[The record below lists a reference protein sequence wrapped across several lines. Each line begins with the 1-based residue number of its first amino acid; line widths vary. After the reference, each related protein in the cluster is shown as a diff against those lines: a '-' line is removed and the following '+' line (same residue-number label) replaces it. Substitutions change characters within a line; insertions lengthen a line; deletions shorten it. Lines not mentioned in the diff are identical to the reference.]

1 MLIER
6 GEIMQEAG
14 ILGLGCYLPL
24 KKITNADLEKTVETS
39 DEWITTRTGIKER
52 RIADKDVAA
61 SDLGAEAAKIAIK
74 DAALNSEDIDLIIT
88 ATITPD
94 MAFPATACIIQDK
107 IGAKNAAAFDINA
120 ACSGF
125 VFAIVTAQQFVNMG
139 LYSNVLVIGTEK
151 LSSIVDWKDRYTCV
165 LFGDGAGACVVGRS
179 KDRKI
184 LSSFMGAD
192 GSGGHLLSVPA
203 GGSRL
208 PATESTV
215 KDRLHFLKME
225 GNEVF
230 KIAVRIMVD
239 AANKAIKKAGLGP
252 DDISL
257 FIPHQANIRILM
269 AVAKRLGVPKE
280 KIFMNIEKYGNMSA
294 ASTAVA
300 LAEAS
305 SENRIKKGDNVVL
318 VAFGGGLTYGAVVI
332 KW

>member
-1 MLIER
+1 
-6 GEIMQEAG
+6 MQEAG
-14 ILGLGCYLPL
+14 ILGLGCYLPP
-24 KKITNADLEKTVETS
+24 KKLTNTDLEKMVETS
-39 DEWITTRTGIKER
+39 DEWILTRTGVKER
-52 RIADKDVAA
+52 RIASKETAT
-61 SDLGAEAAKIAIK
+61 SDLGVEASRLAIS
-74 DAALNSEDIDLIIT
+74 DAGLKPEDIDLIMV

-107 IGAKNAAAFDINA
+107 IGARNAAAFDINA

-125 VFAIVTAQQFVNMG
+125 VFVLVLAQQFINTG
-139 LYSNVLVIGTEK
+139 LYRNVLVVGAEK
-151 LSSIVDWKDRYTCV
+151 LTSIVDWKDRSTCV

-208 PATESTV
+208 PTTDETV
-215 KDRLHFLKME
+215 KNRLHFLKME

-230 KIAVRIMVD
+230 KVAVRIMVD
-239 AANKAIKKAGLGP
+239 AANKAIKKAGLQL
-252 DDISL
+252 DDIKL
-257 FIPHQANIRILM
+257 FIPHQANIRILL
-269 AVAKRLGVPKE
+269 AVAKRLGVGKD
-280 KIFMNIEKYGNMSA
+280 KIFMNIERYGNMSA

-300 LAEAS
+300 LVEAS
-305 SENRIKKGDNVVL
+305 QHGKFKKGDNVVL

-332 KW
+332 QW

>member
-1 MLIER
+1 
-6 GEIMQEAG
+6 MQEAG
-14 ILGLGCYLPL
+14 ILGLGRYLPP
-24 KKITNADLEKTVETS
+24 KKITNADLEKMMETS

-61 SDLGAEAAKIAIK
+61 SDLGVEAAKIAIK
-74 DAALNSEDIDLIIT
+74 DAGLGAEDIDLIIT

-120 ACSGF
+120 ACTGF
-125 VFAIVTAQQFVNMG
+125 VFAIVIAQHFVNTG
-139 LYSNVLVIGTEK
+139 TYGNVLVIGTEK
-151 LSSIVDWKDRYTCV
+151 LTSIVDWTDRSTCV
-165 LFGDGAGACVVGRS
+165 LFGDGAGACVVG
-179 KDRKI
+179 KTENRKI

-208 PATESTV
+208 PATEDTV

-239 AANKAIKKAGLGP
+239 AANKAIKKAGLGV

-269 AVAKRLGVPKE
+269 AVAKRLGVPE
-280 KIFMNIEKYGNMSA
+280 NKIFMNIEKYGNMSA

-300 LAEAS
+300 LVEAS
-305 SENRIKKGDNVVL
+305 QENRIKRGDNVVL
-318 VAFGGGLTYGAVVI
+318 VAFGGGLTYGATVI

>member
-1 MLIER
+1 MID
-6 GEIMQEAG
+6 AG
-14 ILGLGCYLPL
+14 ILGLGCFLPS
-24 KKITNADLEKTVETS
+24 KKITNSDLERVVDTS
-39 DEWITTRTGIKER
+39 DEWIMSRTGIKER
-52 RIADKDVAA
+52 RIAAKEMATSDMGVKAAVAA
-61 SDLGAEAAKIAIK
+61 ISDAGLKA
-74 DAALNSEDIDLIIT
+74 EDIDLIIV

-94 MAFPATACIIQDK
+94 MAFPATACVIQDK

-125 VFAIVTAQQFVNMG
+125 VFALVVARQFINSG
-139 LYSNVLVIGTEK
+139 CYNNILVIGAEK
-151 LSSIVDWKDRYTCV
+151 LSSIVDWKDRSTCI
-165 LFGDGAGACVVGRS
+165 LFGDGAGACVLGRTS
-179 KDRKI
+179 DRKI

-192 GSGGHLLSVPA
+192 GSGGHLLNVPA

-208 PATESTV
+208 PATVNTV

-230 KIAVRIMVD
+230 KIAVRIMVE
-239 AANKAIKKAGLGP
+239 AANNAIKKAGLAP
-252 DDISL
+252 EDIKL
-257 FIPHQANIRILM
+257 FIPHQANIRILL
-269 AVAKRLGVPKE
+269 AVAKRLGVPQD

-300 LAEAS
+300 LVEAGQQKGL
-305 SENRIKKGDNVVL
+305 KKGDNVVL

>member
-1 MLIER
+1 
-6 GEIMQEAG
+6 MQEAG

>member
-1 MLIER
+1 
-6 GEIMQEAG
+6 MQKAG
-14 ILGLGCYLPL
+14 ILGLGCYLPP
-24 KKITNADLEKTVETS
+24 KKLTNSDLEKMVETS

-52 RIADKDVAA
+52 RIASKEVAA
-61 SDLGAEAAKIAIK
+61 SDLGAEASRAAIK
-74 DAALNSEDIDLIIT
+74 DAGLLPEDIDLIIT

-94 MAFPATACIIQDK
+94 MAFPATSCIIQDK
-107 IGAKNAAAFDINA
+107 IGAKNAACFDINA

-125 VFAIVTAQQFVNMG
+125 VFTMVIAQQFVNSG
-139 LYSNVLVIGTEK
+139 LYNHVLVVGTEK
-151 LSSIVDWKDRYTCV
+151 LTSIVDWKDRLTCV
-165 LFGDGAGACVVGRS
+165 LFGDGAGACVVGKS
-179 KDRKI
+179 KNRVI

-208 PATESTV
+208 PATEDTV

-239 AANKAIKKAGLGP
+239 AANKAIKKAGLGR

-257 FIPHQANIRILM
+257 FIPHQANIRILL
-269 AVAKRLGVPKE
+269 AVAKRLGVPQE

-300 LAEAS
+300 LVEAS
-305 SENRIKKGDNVVL
+305 QENRIKKGEHVVL
-318 VAFGGGLTYGAVVI
+318 VAFGGGLTYGAVVV

>member
-1 MLIER
+1 
-6 GEIMQEAG
+6 MQEAG
-14 ILGLGCYLPL
+14 ILGLGRYLPP
-24 KKITNADLEKTVETS
+24 KKITNADLEKMMETS

-52 RIADKDVAA
+52 RIAEKDVAA
-61 SDLGAEAAKIAIK
+61 SDLGIEAAKIAIE
-74 DAALNSEDIDLIIT
+74 DAGLGAEDIDLIIT

-120 ACSGF
+120 ACTGF
-125 VFAIVTAQQFVNMG
+125 VFAIVIAQHFVNTG
-139 LYSNVLVIGTEK
+139 TYGNVLVIGTEK
-151 LSSIVDWKDRYTCV
+151 LTSIVDWTNRSTCV
-165 LFGDGAGACVVGRS
+165 LFGDGAGACVVGKS
-179 KDRKI
+179 EDRKI

-208 PATESTV
+208 PATEDTV

-239 AANKAIKKAGLGP
+239 AANKAIKKAGLGV

-257 FIPHQANIRILM
+257 FIPHQANIRILL
-269 AVAKRLGVPKE
+269 AVAKRLGVPE
-280 KIFMNIEKYGNMSA
+280 NKIFMNIEKYGNMSA

-300 LAEAS
+300 LVEAS
-305 SENRIKKGDNVVL
+305 QENRIKRGDNVVL
-318 VAFGGGLTYGAVVI
+318 VAFGGGLTYGATVI

>member
-1 MLIER
+1 
-6 GEIMQEAG
+6 MQKAG
-14 ILGLGCYLPL
+14 ILGLGCYLPP
-24 KKITNADLEKTVETS
+24 KKVTNSDLAKIVETS
-39 DEWITTRTGIKER
+39 DEWITSRTGIRER
-52 RIADKDVAA
+52 RIASKEVAT
-61 SDLGAEAAKIAIK
+61 SDLGVEAARLAIK
-74 DAALNSEDIDLIIT
+74 DAGLTPEDIDLIIT

-94 MAFPATACIIQDK
+94 MAFPATSCIIQDK
-107 IGAKNAAAFDINA
+107 IGAKNAACFDINA

-125 VFAIVTAQQFVNMG
+125 VFTMVIAQQFVNSG
-139 LYSNVLVIGTEK
+139 LYNHVLVVGTEK
-151 LSSIVDWKDRYTCV
+151 LTSIVDWKDRLTCV
-165 LFGDGAGACVVGRS
+165 LFGDGAGACVVGKS
-179 KDRKI
+179 KDRVI

-208 PATESTV
+208 PTTEDTV

-230 KIAVRIMVD
+230 KIAVRIMVE
-239 AANKAIKKAGLGP
+239 AATNAIKNAGLGL

-257 FIPHQANIRILM
+257 FIPHQANMRILL
-269 AVAKRLGVPKE
+269 AVAKRLGVPQE

-300 LAEAS
+300 LVEAAQ
-305 SENRIKKGDNVVL
+305 ENKIKKGEHIVL
-318 VAFGGGLTYGAVVI
+318 VAFGGGLTYGAVVV